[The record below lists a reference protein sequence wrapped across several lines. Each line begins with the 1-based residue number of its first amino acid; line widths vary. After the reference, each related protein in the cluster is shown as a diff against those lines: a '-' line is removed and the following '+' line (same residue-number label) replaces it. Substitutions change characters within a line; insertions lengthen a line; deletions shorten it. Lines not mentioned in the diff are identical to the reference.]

1 MCSLKQDYSPSW
13 KGAMKFSY
21 STTTETKNYSISVG
35 NMLRDILK
43 SSFTTVPASPD
54 INALI
59 SYMKIKLESCRT
71 VEVCQNTS
79 ISSFILCPTQ
89 YQKSITAKPH
99 RQTCWWYIWV
109 WTYMQTLFAEIVN
122 TVRSK
127 QWSCVGAQAELTSWI
142 KCAAAPFFHPTS
154 RALSKFIA
162 GSLPRQYC
170 VSTVSTVTVSVC
182 NPKALPM
189 LFCFYRRTSKYHIHC
204 AATREYSW
212 SNYMQTLQ
220 QCIISPGLT
229 EIFSYTTANRKQKIS
244 SEIKIGRKAESPRN
258 S

>member
-162 GSLPRQYC
+162 GSLPRQYFKSVQPQSTAYAFLFLQKDKQ
-170 VSTVSTVTVSVC
+170 VSYSLCC
-182 NPKALPM
+182 NKRLQLYANAPAM
-189 LFCFYRRTSKYHIHC
+189 YHFTWINWNIQLH
-204 AATREYSW
+204 
-212 SNYMQTLQ
+212 
-220 QCIISPGLT
+220 
-229 EIFSYTTANRKQKIS
+229 
-244 SEIKIGRKAESPRN
+244 N